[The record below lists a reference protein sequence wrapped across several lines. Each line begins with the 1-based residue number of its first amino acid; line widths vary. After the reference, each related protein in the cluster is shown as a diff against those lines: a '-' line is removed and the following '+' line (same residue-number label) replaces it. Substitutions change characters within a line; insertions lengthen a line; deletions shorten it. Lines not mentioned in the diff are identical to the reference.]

1 MAYCPNCGSD
11 HIQLKKETDVNWGR
25 AAAGWVLFG
34 VVGGAVGAVTGEDR
48 NVNACLDCGTSWKAS
63 DLYSALQIIK
73 NLTNEKLDLSI
84 EEDRQYMN
92 SFMAEMSHTITSISK
107 VEKKYEKLIADKDK
121 TLNEGAATGIGY
133 GCATWIICLFS
144 AASLLGGWGLLLT
157 LILFPVMGG
166 VLGGLSDKQ
175 KKKSNLKWIENTR
188 REAVRENAEAKET
201 LQLEVRKFMQ
211 KYPRY

>member
-1 MAYCPNCGSD
+1 MAYCPNCGSER
-11 HIQLKKETDVNWGR
+11 IQLKKETDVNWGR
-25 AAAGWVLFG
+25 AVAGWVLFG
-34 VVGGAVGAVTGEDR
+34 VVGDAGGAVTGEDR
-48 NVNACLDCGTSWKAS
+48 NVNTCLDCGTSWKAS
-63 DLYSALQIIK
+63 DLYSALQIIE

-84 EEDRQYMN
+84 EKDREYMS
-92 SFMAEMSHTITSISK
+92 SFMTEMSHILTSSSK
-107 VEKKYEKLIADKDK
+107 VEKIYEKLITDKEND
-121 TLNEGAATGIGY
+121 LNPGVAIGIGY
-133 GCATWIICLFS
+133 GCGTWIVCLFS
-144 AASLLGGWGLLLT
+144 AASLLGGWGLFLT

-188 REAVRENAEAKET
+188 REAVRENAEARET